1 MIAGRKSSAGV
12 TKKTGAG
19 ARMSSA
25 GVMRNSVGARMNGG
39 WKSSAGETRNSA
51 GAGKGYPALQI
62 IERVSGLPAP
72 R

>member
-25 GVMRNSVGARMNGG
+25 GVMMKSAAGVKMNGG
-39 WKSSAGETRNSA
+39 WKSSAGETKNSA
-51 GAGKGYPALQI
+51 GAGEG
-62 IERVSGLPAP
+62 
-72 R
+72 

>member
-12 TKKTGAG
+12 TKKTGA
-19 ARMSSA
+19 
-25 GVMRNSVGARMNGG
+25 GARMNGG